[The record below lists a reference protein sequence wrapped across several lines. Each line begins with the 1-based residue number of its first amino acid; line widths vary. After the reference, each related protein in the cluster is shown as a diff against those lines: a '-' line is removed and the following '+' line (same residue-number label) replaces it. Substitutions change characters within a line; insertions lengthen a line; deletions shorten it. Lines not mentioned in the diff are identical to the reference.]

1 MVHTVSDGFS
11 TFLERQLEKAR
22 LEQEVAER
30 LDGFA
35 EGDGETRT
43 PGAPASRPVRRPPP
57 LRLSGFFG
65 SGM

>member
-1 MVHTVSDGFS
+1 MVRTASNGFA

-22 LEQEVAER
+22 LEQEAAR

-35 EGDGETRT
+35 GGAGETRAPVA
-43 PGAPASRPVRRPPP
+43 PGSRPVRRPPP

>member
-1 MVHTVSDGFS
+1 MVRTVSNGFS
-11 TFLERQLEKAR
+11 TFLERQLEKTR
-22 LEQEVAER
+22 LEQEAAR

-35 EGDGETRT
+35 EGAGVAQTANAA
-43 PGAPASRPVRRPPP
+43 GSRPVRRPPP